1 MNKKTLLVLLI
12 NLLLC
17 LGGTVQAADPNPT
30 LVISTGKSGGGYNAV
45 GERLKTVM
53 AEQEIPVQVLT
64 SVGSTENLNR
74 LNDPASPVNLA
85 LTQADALKYY
95 LGEHPEFVNKLF
107 ILGDVGMECVFIVT
121 GKDSGIDSDT
131 DLEQKKGNL
140 LALQD
145 PNSGSAVTYLYMNQ
159 LQPKFKNTPAAFVDT
174 LEALLQIKNGNK
186 QSKVNA
192 VMFVQRPT
200 AGSPEMQVVLDDPR
214 NFHFIA
220 VTDSRLDDKLPDGK
234 PVYTFEKV
242 TVQEKKWGFD
252 TKVNTIC
259 TQGLLIGSKDKLN
272 AELRSRLAKVMLLSG
287 SRVLEGQ

>member
-1 MNKKTLLVLLI
+1 MNKKTLLTLFVSF
-12 NLLLC
+12 LLC
-17 LGGTVQAADPNPT
+17 LGGTAQAADPT

-85 LTQADALKYY
+85 LTQTDALKYY
-95 LGEHPEFVNKLF
+95 LGEHPEFANKLF
-107 ILGDVGMECVFIVT
+107 TLGDVGMECVFIVT
-121 GKDSGIDSDT
+121 GKDSGITSDA
-131 DLEQKKGNL
+131 DLQQKKGNL

-200 AGSPEMQVVLDDPR
+200 ARSPEMQVVLDDPR
-214 NFHFIA
+214 NFHFIS
-220 VTDSRLDDKLPDGK
+220 VTDSKLEDKLPDGSA
-234 PVYTFEKV
+234 VYTFEKV
-242 TVQEKKWGFD
+242 TVQEKKWSFD
-252 TKVNTIC
+252 TKVSTVC
-259 TQGLLIGSKDKLN
+259 THGLLVGSKDKLN